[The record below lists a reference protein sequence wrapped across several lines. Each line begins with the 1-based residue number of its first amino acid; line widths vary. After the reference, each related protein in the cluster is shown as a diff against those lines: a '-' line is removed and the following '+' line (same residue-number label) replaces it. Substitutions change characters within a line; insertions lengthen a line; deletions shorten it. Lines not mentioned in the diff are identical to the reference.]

1 MEITSVTL
9 FSASTLLTEG
19 AFESFAGLPLH
30 PLVVHL
36 VVVVLPLA
44 ALLFIF
50 VVLVK
55 KWRRPF
61 DLIALA
67 GLAIGAV
74 GSVLAKESGE
84 ALSGLVGQPQQH
96 ADWGSILVY
105 LAAVLLVVAAIWVGL
120 TRFHAAEGRSLLT
133 TLAAIVGVLLAMATI
148 VMTVLVG
155 HTGAEAVWG
164 RTLATG
170 QPATSSL
177 SDASAA
183 TTTTSDGSVTM
194 AEVAQH
200 NSPTDCW
207 SVVNGNAYD
216 LTSWIAAHPGGQG
229 VILGMCG
236 TDASDAFTAQHGG
249 QRKPE
254 QELANFMIGPVS
266 G

>member
-1 MEITSVTL
+1 MSPSPATS
-9 FSASTLLTEG
+9 LLSED

-44 ALLFIF
+44 ALLFII
-50 VVLVK
+50 VVVVR

-74 GSVLAKESGE
+74 GSVVAKESGE
-84 ALSGLVGQPQQH
+84 ALSELVGQPQQH

-105 LAAVLLVVAAIWVGL
+105 LAALLLVVAAIWVFL
-120 TRFHAAEGRSLLT
+120 TRFRNPEGRSILT
-133 TLAAIVGVLLAMATI
+133 TLAAVVGVLLAVSAI

-170 QPATSSL
+170 VVATTPAGS
-177 SDASAA
+177 ASAGPSPSSSA
-183 TTTTSDGSVTM
+183 GVTM
-194 AEVAQH
+194 AEIAQH

-207 SVVNGNAYD
+207 SAVNGNAYD
-216 LTSWIAAHPGGQG
+216 LTSWIAAHPGGQS

-236 TDASDAFTAQHGG
+236 TDASAAFTAQHGG

-254 QELANFMIGPVS
+254 QELANFVIGPVT

>member
-1 MEITSVTL
+1 MIPR
-9 FSASTLLTEG
+9 SAMALLSEG

-61 DLIALA
+61 DLIALV

-74 GSVLAKESGE
+74 GSVLAKQSGQ

-105 LAAVLLVVAAIWVGL
+105 LAAILLVVAAIWVWL
-120 TRFHAAEGRSLLT
+120 TRFRSAEGRSLLT
-133 TLAAIVGVLLAMATI
+133 TLTAIVGVLLAMATI

-170 QPATSSL
+170 QPATTSL

-207 SVVNGNAYD
+207 SAVNGSAYD

-236 TDASDAFTAQHGG
+236 TDASAAFTAQHGG

-254 QELANFMIGPVS
+254 QELANLLIGPVT

>member
-1 MEITSVTL
+1 MNPR
-9 FSASTLLTEG
+9 SAIALLSEG
-19 AFESFAGLPLH
+19 AFESFGGLPLH

-61 DLIALA
+61 DLIALV

-74 GSVLAKESGE
+74 GSVLAKQSGQ

-105 LAAVLLVVAAIWVGL
+105 LAAVLLVVASIWVWL
-120 TRFHAAEGRSLLT
+120 TRFRSPEGRSLLT
-133 TLAAIVGVLLAMATI
+133 TLAAIAGVLLAIATI

-164 RTLATG
+164 RTLSTG
-170 QPATSSL
+170 QPATTSL
-177 SDASAA
+177 SEASAA
-183 TTTTSDGSVTM
+183 IAPTSDGSVTM

-207 SVVNGNAYD
+207 SAVNGNAYD

-236 TDASDAFTAQHGG
+236 TDASAAFTAQHGG

>member
-1 MEITSVTL
+1 MTL
-9 FSASTLLTEG
+9 ISASTLLTDG

-84 ALSGLVGQPQQH
+84 ALSSLVGQPQQH

-105 LAAVLLVVAAIWVGL
+105 LAAVLLVVAAIWVWL
-120 TRFHAAEGRSLLT
+120 TRFRNPEGRSLLT
-133 TLAAIVGVLLAMATI
+133 TLVAIAGVVLAIGTI

-170 QPATSSL
+170 QPATMSLTDTAVAVPSS
-177 SDASAA
+177 SA
-183 TTTTSDGSVTM
+183 TSITI
-194 AEVAQH
+194 AEVAKH

-207 SVVNGNAYD
+207 SVVRGNAYD
-216 LTSWIAAHPGGQG
+216 LTPWIAQHPGGAE
-229 VILGMCG
+229 VIIQMCG
-236 TDASDAFTAQHGG
+236 IDGTSGFAAQHGG
-249 QRKPE
+249 QGKPE
-254 QELANFMIGPVS
+254 RELGNLLIGPVT